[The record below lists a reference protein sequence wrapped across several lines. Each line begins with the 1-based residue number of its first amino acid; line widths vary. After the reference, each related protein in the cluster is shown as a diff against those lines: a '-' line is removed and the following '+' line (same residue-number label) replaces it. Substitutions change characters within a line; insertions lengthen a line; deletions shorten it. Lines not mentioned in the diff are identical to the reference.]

1 MNRSR
6 PGSPAR
12 RGSVGGC
19 EGEQPR
25 EPVVDTL
32 EPPCS
37 RRPVLRLTRAGETLR
52 SDMDVPAP
60 CGLDRWVIR
69 GAWLPG
75 RTFTG
80 PDDFNTQ

>member
-1 MNRSR
+1 
-6 PGSPAR
+6 
-12 RGSVGGC
+12 
-19 EGEQPR
+19 
-25 EPVVDTL
+25 
-32 EPPCS
+32 
-37 RRPVLRLTRAGETLR
+37 
-52 SDMDVPAP
+52 MDVPAP